1 MKTTKELI
9 IADITA
15 KVEAKLASQKVEL
28 GLIDDLNNALFK
40 VPKDVELSKME
51 VELSNINELKAM
63 IESNK
68 GEVKN
73 FEQVKKEIEIVNR
86 RIVVSS
92 EQTKQSLKKTA
103 KVLDEFNKKAS
114 NLGLNARD
122 VKEYV
127 DLSKSFSELNTIVSE
142 YTKLK

>member
-1 MKTTKELI
+1 MNTLQTIYNKLAKTE
-9 IADITA
+9 
-15 KVEAKLASQKVEL
+15 LASQKVEL

-40 VPKDVELSKME
+40 EPKDVELSKME

>member
-1 MKTTKELI
+1 MNTLQTI
-9 IADITA
+9 YN
-15 KVEAKLASQKVEL
+15 KLADKTEL
-28 GLIDDLNNALFK
+28 AK
-40 VPKDVELSKME
+40 HE

-114 NLGLNARD
+114 NLGLNATD